1 MGKNNANTFGTLPF
15 AGLFS
20 LLLLL
25 FVTFIPSLML
35 GQPVI
40 GARNTSLGG
49 GGTAYLTGYEATF
62 WNPANLMVKDRK
74 GRLHLGAGHTGIL
87 YEPVLS
93 TDAAGDQFFN
103 FTDNFYPYEA
113 GTADINSLQ
122 REQILDNNYPRR
134 NLLSQHQTR
143 TDLILGGALWQ
154 REDYALSAI
163 IRTRLASR
171 IEVGKGWYSEEFNS
185 SGDQFIRDLTMNQ
198 QKNQLYEFA
207 VGYAREFT
215 FIGGLFPRLSK
226 LYVGIAPKIVLAG
239 PSLDATYNS
248 RYILSDENSQPLFAS
263 QFSMRTN
270 GVYAQMTNDFIA
282 SKNSQQA
289 ISSNLDRK
297 FKIQNTGYGLGFDFG
312 LTYLIPLGEE
322 LPTLDNGK
330 ESFVSKSLRF
340 GLSINDIGVARYN
353 KTPLTLK
360 NTSDTTQIAQQ
371 SPMETMFI
379 GADGQYL
386 SYFQSAANLS
396 NPILNTQ
403 NVNRNAYSELLPTSI
418 NAGVLFELSQIK
430 LMGDLTL
437 GLNNTAFTTTK
448 LAIHLGIEARPIPK
462 IPLRIGT
469 RLASGLPTHIGLGTG
484 FESGHWDLTF
494 GTQVIL
500 RSQTLTSEFVGGAF
514 GGIQLHF

>member
-1 MGKNNANTFGTLPF
+1 MGKINVNTFGTLPF

-25 FVTFIPSLML
+25 FVTFIPSHLL

-62 WNPANLMVKDRK
+62 WNPANLMVKDLK
-74 GRLHLGAGHTGIL
+74 GRLHFGAGHTGIL
-87 YEPVLS
+87 YEPVFS

-103 FTDNFYPYEA
+103 FTDSFYPYET

-143 TDLILGGALWQ
+143 TDIILGGALWQ
-154 REDYALSAI
+154 REEYALSAV

-171 IEVGKGWYSEEFNS
+171 IEVGRGWYSEEFVS

-198 QKNQLYEFA
+198 QKNQLYEFT

-215 FIGGLFPRLSK
+215 FIEGLLPRLSK

-239 PSLDATYNS
+239 PSMDATYNS
-248 RYILSDENSQPLFAS
+248 RYILPDEDSQPVFAS
-263 QFSMRTN
+263 QFSMRTT
-270 GVYAQMTNDFIA
+270 GVYTQMTNDYIA
-282 SKNSQQA
+282 SQNSQQA

-297 FKIQNTGYGLGFDFG
+297 FKIRNTGYGLGFDFG

-322 LPTLDNGK
+322 LPTLNSGK
-330 ESFVSKSLRF
+330 ESSVSKSLRF
-340 GLSINDIGVARYN
+340 GLSINDLGVARYN
-353 KTPLTLK
+353 KTPLVL
-360 NTSDTTQIAQQ
+360 NTPSDTTQIAQQ
-371 SPMETMFI
+371 SPLGAMFI

-386 SYFQSAANLS
+386 SYFQSATNLA
-396 NPILNTQ
+396 NPILNAQ
-403 NVNRNAYSELLPTSI
+403 NVSRNTYSELLPTSM
-418 NAGVLFELSQIK
+418 NAGVLFELSRVK

-437 GLNNTAFTTTK
+437 GLNNTAFTNTK
-448 LAIHLGIEARPIPK
+448 LAIHLGLEARPVPQ

-469 RLASGLPTHIGLGTG
+469 RLASGLPTHVGLGAGIET
-484 FESGHWDLTF
+484 GHWSFTF
-494 GTQVIL
+494 GTQVIV